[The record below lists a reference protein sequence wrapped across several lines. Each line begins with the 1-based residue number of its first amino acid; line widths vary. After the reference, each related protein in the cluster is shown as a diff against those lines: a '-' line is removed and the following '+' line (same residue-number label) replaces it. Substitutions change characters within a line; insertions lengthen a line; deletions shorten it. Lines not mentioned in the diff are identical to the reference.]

1 MVGAFFLDMFWQL
14 RKYGR
19 WSEVLSHLLT
29 AEREVM
35 LASSVLMRTLRE
47 ASAPYAKDDPFA
59 SLLHDAFKFGEGA
72 LQKLTPRADSRSTTD
87 MSAARESQRR
97 AMLAIRDVLLEER
110 TAITPSA
117 DVSAFRSEVIDSILR
132 VLDAELVRIE
142 LSDADYGSDDLA
154 NDDLADDE
162 LADDDLL
169 QDALDASAKDDLA
182 INAASDDSA
191 VVTLRT

>member
-72 LQKLTPRADSRSTTD
+72 LQKLTPRADVRSTSD
-87 MSAARESQRR
+87 MSAVRESQRR

-132 VLDAELVRIE
+132 VLDAELVRID
-142 LSDADYGSDDLA
+142 LSDADYGVDDLE
-154 NDDLADDE
+154 DDE

-169 QDALDASAKDDLA
+169 EDALDASANDNLA
-182 INAASDDSA
+182 MDAATDDSP
-191 VVTLRT
+191 VVTLRTSA